1 MASLVKRRGKYLSRV
16 SYTDEFGRQ
25 KQIEVPLHT
34 SLKSDAEVRQNEVER
49 YTTKIQADR
58 GYKQIAFKWLKG
70 GGRTKI
76 LQRPISEC
84 VDNYIAVK
92 RIDGVRP
99 KTIAINELALNSFM
113 NLIGYKVP
121 IKLID
126 DSHIGDWK
134 RWSRTRHAPITTNIY
149 LAKIKTFFRYCYKKK
164 YIKRELDIEKV
175 KANAKPPMY
184 LSETK
189 LGKLFS
195 TDMVDEHFRK
205 AFLFYAMTGC
215 RLAEPFEGV
224 LSGDWLIITPDVAKS
239 HTTREIQLNHAT
251 KSILLE
257 MLKRYDERIGKAM
270 HGTYKNSHKGI
281 IDTYSKEF
289 KKCAKALGFG
299 EHKFHNL
306 RDTYAV
312 RRWIE
317 TGDIYLVS
325 KEIGHKSVVVT
336 QKYADFNLRRL
347 KVDFPSLKQIINSR
361 LSKTVS
367 NESLLALG
375 SGYLQ
380 LD

>member
-1 MASLVKRRGKYLSRV
+1 
-16 SYTDEFGRQ
+16 
-25 KQIEVPLHT
+25 
-34 SLKSDAEVRQNEVER
+34 
-49 YTTKIQADR
+49 
-58 GYKQIAFKWLKG
+58 
-70 GGRTKI
+70 
-76 LQRPISEC
+76 
-84 VDNYIAVK
+84 
-92 RIDGVRP
+92 
-99 KTIAINELALNSFM
+99 
-113 NLIGYKVP
+113 
-121 IKLID
+121 
-126 DSHIGDWK
+126 
-134 RWSRTRHAPITTNIY
+134 
-149 LAKIKTFFRYCYKKK
+149 
-164 YIKRELDIEKV
+164 
-175 KANAKPPMY
+175 
-184 LSETK
+184 
-189 LGKLFS
+189 
-195 TDMVDEHFRK
+195 
-205 AFLFYAMTGC
+205 
-215 RLAEPFEGV
+215 
-224 LSGDWLIITPDVAKS
+224 
-239 HTTREIQLNHAT
+239 
-251 KSILLE
+251 
-257 MLKRYDERIGKAM
+257 MLKRYDERIGQPM

-289 KKCAKALGFG
+289 KKCVKALGFS